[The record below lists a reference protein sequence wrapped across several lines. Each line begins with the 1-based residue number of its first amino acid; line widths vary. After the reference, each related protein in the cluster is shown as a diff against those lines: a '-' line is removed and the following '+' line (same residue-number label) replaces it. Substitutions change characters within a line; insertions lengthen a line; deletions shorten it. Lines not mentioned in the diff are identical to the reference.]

1 MLIAEGI
8 HPNKAHAN
16 GKGINTLI
24 GSDPIKPF
32 GGVAFHDAAVWLR
45 KGLRTSSRQRRIPR
59 LCD

>member
-1 MLIAEGI
+1 MLIAESI

-32 GGVAFHDAAVWLR
+32 GGVAFHDSAVWMR
-45 KGLRTSSRQRRIPR
+45 KA
-59 LCD
+59 